1 MTPDNRFLRLVFQC
15 ANFPIDVIATLAGFN
30 MLVAIIVQIVSR
42 WLESPVPWTEE
53 MTRFSFIWM
62 VYLGVGIGFRHAESA
77 RVTLF
82 FAAFPKWVRRM
93 LPLVYSGVSAGF
105 FTLILLAGVEL
116 VRQQIVMTEMGA
128 ALSIPMWIVGL
139 SVPVAGLVG
148 VLGVLESM
156 FFHRVWGHDEGET
169 ES

>member
-1 MTPDNRFLRLVFQC
+1 MTPDNRFLRLIFQC

-62 VYLGVGIGFRHAESA
+62 VYLGVGIGFRRVESA

-82 FAAFPKWVRRM
+82 FATFPKCVRNL
-93 LPLVYSGVSAGF
+93 LPWIYSGFSAGF
-105 FTLILLAGVEL
+105 FVLILFAGVEL
-116 VRQQIVMTEMGA
+116 VRQQVIMTEMGA

-156 FFHRVWGHDEGET
+156 VFHRSRVHDDGEIG
-169 ES
+169 S